1 MTHTAAPLPT
11 DDALLEELRRL
22 AAVADPVPPAWW
34 DEAESAFGWHQI
46 EAEPAALAY
55 DALSGRDPGLGQ
67 VQLAGRVLR
76 ELRWTGAGR
85 EVVVEVDVGDERLRL
100 VGTVSPYAAV
110 QVTAVWP
117 DGHENVTTG
126 ELGRFTF
133 DDLPR
138 KPLCLVVGGDLPIK
152 TGWILP

>member
-22 AAVADPVPPAWW
+22 AAAADPVPAGWW
-34 DEAESAFGWHQI
+34 DDAGAAFGWHQI
-46 EAEPAALAY
+46 AAEPAALAY
-55 DALSGRDPGLGQ
+55 HALSGRDPGLGR

-85 EVVVEVDVGDERLRL
+85 EVAVEVDVGDERLRL
-100 VGTVSPYAAV
+100 VGTVSPAAVV

-126 ELGRFTF
+126 EQGRFTF

-138 KPLCLVVGGDLPIK
+138 RPMCLVVGGDQPLK
-152 TGWILP
+152 TCWILR

>member
-11 DDALLEELRRL
+11 GDALLEELRRL
-22 AAVADPVPPAWW
+22 AAAADPVPPEWW
-34 DEAESAFGWHQI
+34 DDAGAAFGWHQI
-46 EAEPAALAY
+46 AAEPAALAY

-67 VQLAGRVLR
+67 VQLAGQVLR

-85 EVVVEVDVGDERLRL
+85 EVAVEVDVGDDGLRL
-100 VGTVSPYAAV
+100 VGTVSPGAV
-110 QVTAVWP
+110 VHVTAVWP
-117 DGHENVTTG
+117 DGHENVATG
-126 ELGRFTF
+126 DRGRFTF

-138 KPLCLVVGGDLPIK
+138 RPMCLVVGGDRPIK